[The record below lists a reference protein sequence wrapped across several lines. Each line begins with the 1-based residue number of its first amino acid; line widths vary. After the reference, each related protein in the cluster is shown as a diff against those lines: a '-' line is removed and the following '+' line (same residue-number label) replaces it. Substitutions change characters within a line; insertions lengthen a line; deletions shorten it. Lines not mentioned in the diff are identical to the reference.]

1 MHFLLNSKIGAKSLT
16 VETWIVKQAYHP
28 TVIKTGRKQAWNQYR
43 NDTMSRAAWLF
54 YKSGAVAN
62 S

>member
-1 MHFLLNSKIGAKSLT
+1 MHFLLNSKIGAKSLI
-16 VETWIVKQAYHP
+16 VEIRIVKQAYRP

-43 NDTMSRAAWLF
+43 NNTMSRAAWLF
-54 YKSGAVAN
+54 YKSGAIGN